1 MISEHAQKS
10 KNLPPSGDCLQ
21 PAGATSAARWL
32 VSRATHPRDA
42 WEDWAHGQPAM
53 LRMGAHLEALRLP
66 AGLVH
71 RAAGGEEPG
80 VVREVFR
87 RCGVGRGVIVGVH
100 GWSYYVLVP
109 PGTSRTRGDGRIA
122 CAGPGDYL
130 GVPAVERDAPPGSY
144 WLLPPPEG
152 PGELCDP
159 AAVLTAVVA
168 P

>member
-1 MISEHAQKS
+1 MTHDRLGA
-10 KNLPPSGDCLQ
+10 LQ
-21 PAGATSAARWL
+21 EKAAARWL

-42 WEDWAHGQPAM
+42 WEEWAYGRPAM

-71 RAAGGEEPG
+71 RVAGGEEPG
-80 VVREVFR
+80 VVRDALR
-87 RCGVGRGVIVGVH
+87 RGGVGWGVIVGVH
-100 GWSYYVLVP
+100 GRSYYVLVP
-109 PGTSRTRGDGRIA
+109 PGTSRTWDDGRIA

-152 PGELCDP
+152 PGELCS
-159 AAVLTAVVA
+159 AAAVVA
-168 P
+168 LVAAS